1 VAVQPE
7 RDVSAQRR
15 RKNYVIDRIN
25 AIKEEVGAIAAERK
39 LIDEQERSNLPQNE
53 RRVIA
58 RRGSYLTFRRESLLA
73 ELKSLVAERKSI
85 NEAKRLSG
93 EQTSSNVH

>member
-1 VAVQPE
+1 M
-7 RDVSAQRR
+7 
-15 RKNYVIDRIN
+15 KNYVIDRIN
-25 AIKEEVGAIAAERK
+25 AIKEEVGTIATERK
-39 LIDEQERSNLPQNE
+39 LLDEQERSNLPQNE

-85 NEAKRLSG
+85 NEAKRLSS
-93 EQTSSNVH
+93 EQVSNNVH